1 MAIKKARDAAKKGGV
16 PTKDG
21 SPSSVS
27 QVFRCLF
34 SHVMQ
39 MDEPSIER
47 TCRFGPVFFWEDNS

>member
-21 SPSSVS
+21 NPLSVS

-34 SHVMQ
+34 PHVFQ
-39 MDEPSIER
+39 MA
-47 TCRFGPVFFWEDNS
+47 